1 MGRRQFTHT
10 YDDIISL
17 ENLIAAWQEFVSG
30 KRSRNDVQEF
40 ERNFMSNIIMLHTD
54 LASKTYR
61 HGAYEAFNISDP
73 KPRNIHKAS
82 VRDRLVHHAVY
93 RRLYLFFDATFIS
106 DAYSCRIGKGTH
118 KAINRFRSFAYKAS
132 HNHTQTVWVLKC
144 DIKKFFASI
153 EHAILLAIL
162 ERHIP
167 DQNILR
173 LLKEII
179 ESFHSTHKGVGLP
192 LGNLTSQ
199 LFANVYLN
207 EFDQFMKHNIKAR
220 FYIRYADDFVILSHN
235 KEYLKYV
242 LPCIEEFLIHNLQLA
257 LHPDK
262 VSITAVA
269 SGVDFLGWV
278 HFPDHR
284 VVRMATKRRML
295 KNITLNEGKEEKVQS
310 YMGLL
315 SHGNSWKLRHK
326 IETYF

>member
-1 MGRRQFTHT
+1 MNHF
-10 YDDIISL
+10 
-17 ENLIAAWQEFVSG
+17 F
-30 KRSRNDVQEF
+30 
-40 ERNFMSNIIMLHTD
+40 
-54 LASKTYR
+54 YR
-61 HGAYEAFNISDP
+61 AIT
-73 KPRNIHKAS
+73 
-82 VRDRLVHHAVY
+82 
-93 RRLYLFFDATFIS
+93 FFIFIS
-106 DAYSCRIGKGTH
+106 SVAAQAKGT
-118 KAINRFRSFAYKAS
+118 KNEAEAVPGEYLVKFRQNIKGVSD
-132 HNHTQTVWVLKC
+132 QTLAETLGSY
-144 DIKKFFASI
+144 IKS
-153 EHAILLAIL
+153 
-162 ERHIP
+162 HIP

-179 ESFHSTHKGVGLP
+179 ESFHSTRKDVGLP

-284 VVRMATKRRML
+284 VVRMATKRRMFATIQRNDWDSAAVQAYL
-295 KNITLNEGKEEKVQS
+295 GLLHHGNAKKLEIKIICNKNIFSKK
-310 YMGLL
+310 
-315 SHGNSWKLRHK
+315 
-326 IETYF
+326 